1 MFMFNRHLQVK
12 PGRSAEAAPELIDL
26 ILRANSITGRSATV
40 YSVVLGR
47 FGRMWIADMFSTH
60 GELMA
65 MNAQLVGDA
74 DFMAAQRSF
83 AEHLDGPAEDFMA
96 RVTHVAGPL
105 REPPGAVAVTNWQVD
120 PRQWGASVA
129 WTHQMADAQHASS
142 GITQTVFTLAEPNP
156 FSIGLCSNASSI
168 DDIDAARSGTPDA
181 AVLQLLESAPGEPT
195 AGSMEG
201 LVAIRIA

>member
-1 MFMFNRHLQVK
+1 M
-12 PGRSAEAAPELIDL
+12 
-26 ILRANSITGRSATV
+26 
-40 YSVVLGR
+40 YSVILGR

-65 MNAQLVGDA
+65 MNAQLIGDA

-156 FSIGLCSNASSI
+156 FSIGLCSTQARSTTSTP
-168 DDIDAARSGTPDA
+168 RSGTPDPSL
-181 AVLQLLESAPGEPT
+181 LQLLESAPGEPT